1 MKILIAASEMA
12 GVCGEG
18 GLAEQVAA
26 AAHGLAAVG
35 HDVTVVLPFHRQVR
49 ENKALG
55 LKRTRTRFAVQMGDL
70 EWTCDVREASARG
83 IKHLFVARDESFD
96 RSGLYGVDGRD
107 YDDNA
112 ARFLFFSK
120 CVAELVRLRGPDVAG
135 VFGWQAAPV
144 AVFIRASRFAV
155 PVVFAP
161 VSLEFQGNFWSHDFA
176 LTNLPGSF
184 FADEGMEFYGSMNFL
199 KSGIVFADAVVLPGG
214 RFAALAMTPRLGC
227 GLEGVLRHHRSKI
240 HGISPGVPGSSFPVV
255 ARDAEAVS
263 SARRRLFGQV
273 AGPETRVFLI
283 DAQATGGMDLVF
295 QTIDRI
301 ATPALKVVVLGG
313 VPESSREALEFA
325 IRLHAGRFVH
335 REVVEASTAADCLAA
350 GDFLLLPDSMDADSA
365 FLCLAMKNGIVP
377 VARDCEGLEEWV
389 RDFDP
394 VSGHGCGLVFRRAG
408 VEGVADAV
416 KRAFLL
422 PDAEKQMLSDRCRAL
437 EFTPEASAR
446 RLERVFLDLKN
457 RCQ

>member
-18 GLAEQVAA
+18 GLAEQVFFAA
-26 AAHGLAAVG
+26 RGLAAEG
-35 HDVTVVLPFHRQVR
+35 HDVSVVLPFHRQIR
-49 ENKALG
+49 ENKAMG
-55 LKRTRTRFAVQMGDL
+55 VKRTRTRFTVPVGDL
-70 EWTCDVREASARG
+70 EWTCDVRESTASG
-83 IKHLFVARDESFD
+83 IKLLFIARDESFD
-96 RSGLYGVDGRD
+96 RSGLYGADGRD

-120 CVAELVRLRGPDVAG
+120 CVAEMVRLRGPDVAG

-144 AVFIRASRFAV
+144 AVFIRASRLAV
-155 PVVFAP
+155 PVVFVP
-161 VSLEFQGNFWSHDFA
+161 VGLEFQGNFWSHDFA
-176 LTNLPGSF
+176 LTNLPESF

-214 RFAALAMTPRLGC
+214 RFASLAMTPRLGC
-227 GLEGVLRHHRSKI
+227 GLEGVLSHHRGKV
-240 HGISPGVPGSSFPVV
+240 HGIAPGVPAASLPLV

-263 SARRRLFGQV
+263 SARRRLFGE
-273 AGPETRVFLI
+273 ASGPETRVFLL
-283 DAQATGGMDLVF
+283 DAQSMDGIDLVF

-301 ATPALKVVVLGG
+301 ATPAFKMAVLGG
-313 VPESSREALEFA
+313 VSGAAREALEFA
-325 IRLHAGRFVH
+325 IRRHAGRFVH

-350 GDFLLLPDSMDADSA
+350 GDFLLLPDPMDADPA

-377 VARDCEGLEEWV
+377 VARDCEGLGEWV

-394 VSGHGCGLVFRRAG
+394 VSGQGHGLVFRRAG

-422 PDAEKQMLSDRCRAL
+422 PEVEKEMLSARCRAL

-457 RCQ
+457 RLP